1 MSTTRSPV
9 RGPAAPFG
17 GLSVLGVVAGLVALT
32 TLVPLVVIG
41 VSALGAGWPELS
53 RLVFRPRTV
62 ELLANTGRLVVGSV
76 ALCIVLG
83 TGAAWLVTR
92 TDLPL
97 RRLWH
102 VVMVAPLA
110 VPAFVNAYAWSSL
123 LPATDGYGGAL
134 IVVTLS
140 YFPLVYLPVAAT
152 LRGLDP
158 ALAESAAA
166 LGLSPA
172 AVFLRATLPQL
183 RPAILGGSLLVA
195 LHLVAEF
202 GALSLVRFPT
212 LSTAVYDQFRSSFN
226 GPAANALASV
236 LVIVCLVLLT
246 AELVLRGR
254 TAYARVGAG
263 AARTPRRTSLG
274 WWTGPASLA
283 MVVVGVVAILVPL
296 GSVAYWWVQGASTT
310 LDAGALASTTAA
322 TLGLGLLAAAAVTV
336 AAFPVAWLAVR
347 RPGFWAISIERLTY
361 VGTGLPGIV
370 VALALVTVA
379 LRLVPPLYQTS
390 TMLVAAYAILF
401 LPRAVVSLRAGLMQ
415 LPTALED
422 AAASLGLGPLAVV
435 RRVVVPIIAPA
446 LGAGAALAFLGAST
460 ELTATLLLSPLGTQ
474 TLATQFW
481 SYSSSIDYGAAAPY
495 AALLILISAPA
506 TFLLTRHPEDPPTA

>member
-1 MSTTRSPV
+1 MSTTRRPV

-422 AAASLGLGPLAVV
+422 AATSLGLGPLAVV

-460 ELTATLLLSPLGTQ
+460 ELTATLLLSPLGTR